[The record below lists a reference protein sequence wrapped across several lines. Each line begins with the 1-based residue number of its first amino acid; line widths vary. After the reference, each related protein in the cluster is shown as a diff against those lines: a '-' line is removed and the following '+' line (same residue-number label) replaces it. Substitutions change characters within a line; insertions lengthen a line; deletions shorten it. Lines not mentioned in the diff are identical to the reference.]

1 GNPFLK
7 HEGTSFASL
16 PLNDFNQGQPYMTNT
31 VRSKIAED
39 AVFQDESA
47 I

>member
-1 GNPFLK
+1 
-7 HEGTSFASL
+7 
-16 PLNDFNQGQPYMTNT
+16 

-47 I
+47 ILNPAKAGFGDNGLGIDGQVVK